1 MRFTI
6 PVVLILLL
14 FISPCSA
21 AAETGYATVFVY
33 HKFNEPKSPSTSIA
47 TEEFEA
53 QLSYLRDNH
62 YNVISL
68 PDLVALIRDKTDIPP
83 KTVVITIDD
92 GYKSVYTH
100 AFPMLKKY
108 GFPFT
113 IFLYMEAI
121 DRYPDFMSSEAVRD
135 IMKYKKATFGNHSY
149 SHQRLARW
157 PEGMSRKEYLKL
169 LEADLL
175 RSQERFKKI
184 LGIRP
189 EFYAFPYGE
198 YNQEFVKLLKK
209 HGYTASFTQDPAST
223 GGFSDI
229 YLLPRYASVGSW
241 AKMDKFSEF
250 LLTEPLNVDNIYPPY
265 GLLKE
270 NPPDRIEGR
279 IINHGIYKNPGI
291 YVSEFG
297 WIRPE
302 VDKENGTVTAKITE
316 KLNRKV
322 NRIGFTA
329 INRETGRESTY
340 FYMIILK

>member
-33 HKFNEPKSPSTSIA
+33 HKFNEPKSPSTSIPV
-47 TEEFEA
+47 EEFEA
-53 QLSYLRDNH
+53 QLKYLKDNH

-68 PDLVALIRDKTDIPP
+68 PELVTLIKDKTAIPP

-92 GYKSVYTH
+92 GYKSVYTY

-113 IFLYMEAI
+113 VFLYMEAI
-121 DRYPDFMSSEAVRD
+121 DRYPDFMSSEEIRD

-149 SHQRLARW
+149 SHKRLARW
-157 PEGMSRKEYLKL
+157 PEGMSRKEYLQL
-169 LEADLL
+169 LEDDLT

-198 YNQEFVKLLKK
+198 YNQEFVSLLKK
-209 HGYTASFTQDPAST
+209 HGYTASLTQDPAST
-223 GGFSDI
+223 GLFTDI

-241 AKMDKFSEF
+241 AKMDKFREF
-250 LLTEPLNVDNIYPPY
+250 LLTEPLNVENVYPPY
-265 GLLKE
+265 GLLEE

-291 YVSEFG
+291 YVSELG

-302 VDKENGTVTAKITE
+302 VDNERGTVTTKITK
-316 KLNRKV
+316 KLSRKV

-329 INRETGRESTY
+329 TNTETGRKAVY
-340 FYMIILK
+340 FYMIILN

>member
-1 MRFTI
+1 LRFTI

-14 FISPCSA
+14 FISPGY

-33 HKFNEPKSPSTSIA
+33 HKFDEPESPSTSIA
-47 TEEFEA
+47 TEEFQA
-53 QLSYLRDNH
+53 QLRYLKNNQ
-62 YNVISL
+62 YNVVSL
-68 PDLVALIRDKTDIPP
+68 PELVALIRDKADIPP

-100 AFPMLKKY
+100 AFPLLKKY

-113 IFLYMEAI
+113 VFLYMEAL
-121 DRYPDFMSSEAVRD
+121 DRYPDFMTSGDILD

-157 PEGMSRKEYLKL
+157 PEGMSRKEYLQL
-169 LEADLL
+169 LEDDLT

-198 YNQEFVKLLKK
+198 YNQEFVSLLKK
-209 HGYTASFTQDPAST
+209 HGYTASLTQDPAST
-223 GGFSDI
+223 GVPTDI

-241 AKMDKFSEF
+241 AKMDKFKEF
-250 LLTEPLNVDNIYPPY
+250 LLTEPLNVDNVYPPY
-265 GLLKE
+265 GILEK
-270 NPPDRIEGR
+270 NPPGRIEGR
-279 IINHGIYKNPGI
+279 IINPGNYKNLGI
-291 YVSEFG
+291 YVSELG

-302 VDKENGTVTAKITE
+302 VDKESGMVTAKITE